1 MGETNSL
8 DIIESIDRALD
19 IIRGKASD
27 TMEYE
32 KESSELDYDKH
43 CNKDVDILYS
53 SEEYAH
59 SEITKSEVEDDENV
73 LDFSVENSMVRCSI
87 INKEGERVFSSDG
100 KIKVFH
106 GKPYRFN
113 YKNVCFTVKD
123 IVNVGGV
130 WMKGTKQFVA
140 YKETDA
146 YDALD
151 SSCYI
156 DQIEDFV
163 EGTRWEQNKMLI
175 NGKWYNYCG
184 TCLYGSNSEYIPK
197 GKLKDIDEYVEMPF
211 DYLWLSALCDF
222 VGDRG
227 EVKKICFDEMAC
239 MMIAQAW
246 TVINA
251 NPDLKDRERA
261 FVNCIEYLMEE
272 SKNNM
277 RAPLSWSSSNLN
289 ISY

>member
-1 MGETNSL
+1 MIECKEINDYLSSNDNDMDNFEKAQNEYKRMLQSPQIQSSVSFDSFTDFDSSFSKLDEDIQILFNLQYYKFLWEHKAQRESFLEICPTINSLYDHIVDNPVQQQDISPSSLLIYEGFLVDLKISLMGETNSL

-32 KESSELDYDKH
+32 KESSEIDYDNH

-130 WMKGTKQFVA
+130 
-140 YKETDA
+140 
-146 YDALD
+146 
-151 SSCYI
+151 
-156 DQIEDFV
+156 
-163 EGTRWEQNKMLI
+163 
-175 NGKWYNYCG
+175 NG
-184 TCLYGSNSEYIPK
+184 
-197 GKLKDIDEYVEMPF
+197 
-211 DYLWLSALCDF
+211 
-222 VGDRG
+222 
-227 EVKKICFDEMAC
+227 
-239 MMIAQAW
+239 
-246 TVINA
+246 
-251 NPDLKDRERA
+251 
-261 FVNCIEYLMEE
+261 
-272 SKNNM
+272 
-277 RAPLSWSSSNLN
+277 
-289 ISY
+289 